1 MASKSTP
8 KARSRKQPFKQD
20 YSKRWECIVQSRR
33 DECSARCT
41 LCCSDF
47 SIGHGG
53 ANDVQTHIQSK
64 KHKSF
69 VDSSAGTSSIAKFFQ
84 PKDYSVIRAE
94 TLMIQFLIEHNA
106 PFSASDHLTV
116 LFKKMF
122 PDSLIASKFSSRP
135 TKSTAIGR
143 TLGQEA
149 KCESNCLDLS
159 SST

>member
-8 KARSRKQPFKQD
+8 KARSRKQSFKQD

-33 DECSARCT
+33 DEYSART
-41 LCCSDF
+41 EVHPRLCCSDF
-47 SIGHGG
+47 SVGHGG

-94 TLMIQFLIEHNA
+94 TLMIQFLIEPNVPVA
-106 PFSASDHLTV
+106 RKTSLTGV
-116 LFKKMF
+116 QNTQKNRLAATQLVDM
-122 PDSLIASKFSSRP
+122 
-135 TKSTAIGR
+135 
-143 TLGQEA
+143 
-149 KCESNCLDLS
+149 
-159 SST
+159 